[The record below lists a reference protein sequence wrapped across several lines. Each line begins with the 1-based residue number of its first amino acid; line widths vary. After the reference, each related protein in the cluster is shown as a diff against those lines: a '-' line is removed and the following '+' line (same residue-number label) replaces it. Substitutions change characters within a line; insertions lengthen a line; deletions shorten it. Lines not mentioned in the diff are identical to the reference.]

1 MSKHVRKFHS
11 ETSKR
16 KEEESAELARM
27 ELLHADKVPRLSVE
41 QQIGGAVSTRGM
53 KREATE
59 ELKQDMKVSKP
70 EDVESIPTT
79 LDEYGGGPNPLY
91 VADVKKNG
99 TC

>member
-1 MSKHVRKFHS
+1 
-11 ETSKR
+11 
-16 KEEESAELARM
+16 
-27 ELLHADKVPRLSVE
+27 
-41 QQIGGAVSTRGM
+41 M

-59 ELKQDMKVSKP
+59 ELKQVMKVSKP